1 MITRLNVENFRCIPR
16 GELELRRMTVLT
28 GPNSTGKS
36 SVLYGLLALRNV
48 VLDSNQDLDVFF
60 NLGFLNLGGFS
71 ENVHLK
77 DTNSNIGL
85 GIEVATETV
94 RCGYEASLGK
104 KASLLRLESSGPFN
118 VKLKLKVTFPYPAN
132 STATSEVK
140 GDFGTAHIKWNG
152 ITPAITMLSS
162 GLPPG
167 GEAGHRAGYE
177 DRMRVMDELSRSLT
191 APIEELRVTDF
202 IAVKRGF
209 TKPFYSTV
217 PVQPQ
222 LRTEEELATIIAID
236 RDLEGKVAH
245 YLERIVNR
253 SFAARAIVG
262 LGSFHLQT
270 RDPST
275 GFVSDLVNEG
285 FGTNQ
290 LVTILT
296 KCLRKETRTICIEEP
311 EIHLNPDLI
320 DRLLRVLIEIAE
332 KEDKA
337 FVITSHSEHVVV
349 SLLNAVAR
357 KRLSADDAAIYYLSK
372 EGDAAKIERQEVNDK
387 GQIEGGLKAFYETEL
402 KETREFFDIVAEQ

>member
-1 MITRLNVENFRCIPR
+1 MITKFNLENFRCIPW
-16 GELELRRMTVLT
+16 GELDLRRITVLT

-48 VLDSNQDLDVFF
+48 VLDSNQDLDGFF

-94 RCGYEASLGK
+94 RCAYAASLGK
-104 KASLLRLESSGPFN
+104 KASSLRVESSKPFN
-118 VKLKLKVTFPYPAN
+118 VNLKLKVTFPYPAN

-140 GDFGTAHIKWNG
+140 TDFGTANIRWNG
-152 ITPAITMLSS
+152 TIPSITIVSP
-162 GLPPG
+162 GLLG
-167 GEAGHRAGYE
+167 SGEAGHAASYE
-177 DRMRVMDELSRSLT
+177 DRVRVMDELSRSLT

-222 LRTEEELATIIAID
+222 LRTEEELATIIVMD

-245 YLERIVNR
+245 YLERIVNK
-253 SFAARAIVG
+253 SFAARAMVG

-296 KCLRKETRTICIEEP
+296 KCLRKETRTVCIEEP

-337 FVITSHSEHVVV
+337 FVIASHSEHVVM

-357 KRLSADDAAIYYLSK
+357 KRLSADDLAVYYLSR
-372 EGDAAKIERQEVNDK
+372 EGDAAKIERQEVNEK

-402 KETREFFDIVAEQ
+402 RETKEFFDIVAEQ